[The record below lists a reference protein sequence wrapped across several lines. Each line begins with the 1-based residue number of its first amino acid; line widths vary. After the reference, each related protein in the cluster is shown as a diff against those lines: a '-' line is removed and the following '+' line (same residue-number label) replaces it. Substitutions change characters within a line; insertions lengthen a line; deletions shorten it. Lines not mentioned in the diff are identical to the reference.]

1 MSMKQDNVS
10 SAVASKRRKAKPAFG
25 RKKNTTKFDLF
36 FDRHSDSA
44 EAPRSPVPF
53 SPGFM
58 ARHMVPIRVG
68 ENGHSVVSVSE
79 LCGFLR
85 NGNASVIG
93 VKKMVEVEMKRGKHM
108 RIVTREV
115 IDPGHQC
122 DIVVF
127 TNMTTP
133 HCYALKSQVKSGL

>member
-1 MSMKQDNVS
+1 
-10 SAVASKRRKAKPAFG
+10 VAY
-25 RKKNTTKFDLF
+25 
-36 FDRHSDSA
+36 
-44 EAPRSPVPF
+44 
-53 SPGFM
+53 SPGFA
-58 ARHMVPIRVG
+58 ARHMVPVRIG
-68 ENGHSVVSVSE
+68 ENGHIVASVSE

-93 VKKMVEVEMKRGKHM
+93 VKKMVEVEIMRGKRM

-115 IDPGHQC
+115 IDPGPQC

-133 HCYALKSQVKSGL
+133 RCYALKSQIKSGL